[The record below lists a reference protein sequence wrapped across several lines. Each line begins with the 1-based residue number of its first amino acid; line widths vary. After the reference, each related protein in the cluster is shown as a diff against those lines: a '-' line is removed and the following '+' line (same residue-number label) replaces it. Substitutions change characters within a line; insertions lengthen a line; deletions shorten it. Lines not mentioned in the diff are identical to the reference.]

1 MRLVLEGLQRRA
13 GLAPGKDWSARAI
26 AGSRIS
32 FQGGGPRSLRSRRAS
47 ASIRA
52 SHALNR
58 APLLH
63 RRSLK
68 PSTRVASLPSLPP
81 RPLPTVS
88 TRRLEWSASR
98 ESTEYRKILESSV
111 FVSLI
116 SAQVPC

>member
-1 MRLVLEGLQRRA
+1 MRLVLEGLQRRRRA
-13 GLAPGKDWSARAI
+13 SPLIKMARAI

-32 FQGGGPRSLRSRRAS
+32 FQGGGPRSQRSRRAS

-52 SHALNR
+52 SYALNG

-98 ESTEYRKILESSV
+98 ESTEYRKILEAR
-111 FVSLI
+111 SLF
-116 SAQVPC
+116 P